1 MAQTYWHK
9 ASVSRADREALNGH
23 RGVILWYT
31 GLSGSGKSTLANAV
45 AAALHEQGV
54 RTFVLDG
61 DNVRKGLNA
70 DLGFAPADRVEN
82 IRRFQEVAK
91 LFLDAGFVV
100 SAALISP
107 YRKDR
112 DCLRQAV
119 GDGEYV
125 EIYCR
130 APLDVCEGRDPKGL
144 YKAARK
150 GEIDDFTGVSAP
162 YEEPTEP
169 ELVIDTAAMD
179 IPAAATVVLDFLA
192 QRGVGTKGKKNRL
205 GEK

>member
-45 AAALHEQGV
+45 AAALHAQGV

-82 IRRFQEVAK
+82 IRRFQELAK

-107 YRKDR
+107 YREDR
-112 DCLRQAV
+112 DRLRQAV

-179 IPAAATVVLDFLA
+179 IPAAAATVLEFLA
-192 QRGVGTKGKKNRL
+192 QRGVETKGKKGTKN
-205 GEK
+205 

>member
-1 MAQTYWHK
+1 MVQTYWHK

-45 AAALHEQGV
+45 AGSLHEQGV

-107 YRKDR
+107 YREDR
-112 DCLRQAV
+112 DRLRQAV

>member
-9 ASVSRADREALNGH
+9 TSVSRADREALNGH
-23 RGVILWYT
+23 RGMILWYT

-45 AAALHEQGV
+45 AAALHEMGV

-91 LFLDAGFVV
+91 LFLEAGFVV

-125 EIYCR
+125 EIFCR
-130 APLDVCEGRDPKGL
+130 APLDVCERRDPKGL
-144 YKAARK
+144 YKAARE

-162 YEEPTEP
+162 YEEPSEA
-169 ELVIDTAAMD
+169 ELVIDTGTMD
-179 IPAAATVVLDFLA
+179 IPAAAATVLEFLA
-192 QRGVGTKGKKNRL
+192 QRGIGKKGKRD
-205 GEK
+205 